1 MKNFFEMVQSLFQ
14 NDIHL
19 EQKQSVFDDFLI
31 MKNECMYVIDFNENK
46 MSYKKGFENVLG
58 YTDDEMSLPL
68 LFDSFHPEDEETVTK
83 VIRESILHTIK
94 DPSHGKSNS
103 LYLKYRRRKKD
114 GTYVTIMSQS
124 HLYDLDTEGNRM
136 KSVTKLTDIT
146 FADDFTNVSFSF
158 KAKGIDEAVFEQ
170 KIHKAYLN
178 FFTKREYDVINAMCK
193 GGTNHEIADEL
204 CISEHTVAT
213 HRKNILKK
221 SGCHSVDELSIFCE
235 ANGILKLKGIKI

>member
-1 MKNFFEMVQSLFQ
+1 MKNFFDLVQSLLQ

-19 EQKQSVFDDFLI
+19 EQEHSVFNDFLI

-46 MSYKKGFENVLG
+46 ISYKKGFENVLG

-68 LFDSFHPEDEETVTK
+68 LFDTFHPDDEETVTK

-94 DPSHGKSNS
+94 DPSHGKNNS

>member
-1 MKNFFEMVQSLFQ
+1 MKNFFDMVQSLLQ

-19 EQKQSVFDDFLI
+19 EQKHSVFDDFLI
-31 MKNECMYVIDFNENK
+31 MKNECMYVIDFNDNK
-46 MSYKKGFENVLG
+46 LRYKKGFENVLG

-68 LFDSFHPEDEETVTK
+68 LFDTFHPDDEETVTK

-94 DPSHGKSNS
+94 DPSHGKNNS

-124 HLYDLDTEGNRM
+124 HLYDLDTEGSRM

-146 FADDFTNVSFSF
+146 FAHDFTNVSFSF
-158 KAKGIDEAVFEQ
+158 KAQGIDEAAFERN
-170 KIHKAYLN
+170 IHKAYLN

-193 GGTNHEIADEL
+193 GDTNHEIAEEL

-213 HRKNILKK
+213 HRKNIFKK
-221 SGCHSVDELSIFCE
+221 SGCHSVEELSIFCE
-235 ANGILKLKGIKI
+235 ANGILKMEKSKS